1 MTLLI
6 MAAGSGSRY
15 GGLKQFDGLGPN
27 GEYLLEYTIF
37 NAITAGFNHIVVI
50 SKPANTVDIK
60 AYLSQKLPEHIALTV
75 LGQAIS
81 DVPEGFTAPENREKP
96 WGTAHAVWTA
106 RAVIKTP
113 FATVNADD
121 YYGPEAFKNAGAFLN
136 ALPNAQTYGL
146 VAYELSNTLSE
157 YGTVSRGVCEVKD
170 GTLKDITE
178 RTKLIDSGNEEAT
191 DEDSGL
197 KFPLNTPV
205 SMNFWLSTP
214 FIFPAITARF
224 KAFLSGENPEKGE
237 LYLPYIVAEQL
248 EEQEVS
254 VGVIP
259 TSSQWFGLTYAQDKA
274 AAKETLKA
282 LHESGVYPA
291 ELWKA

>member
-6 MAAGSGSRY
+6 MAAGSGSRN

-50 SKPANTVDIK
+50 AKPANTVDIK

-121 YYGPEAFKNAGAFLN
+121 YYGPEAFKDAGAFLN

-157 YGTVSRGVCEVKD
+157 YGTVSRGVCEVK
-170 GTLKDITE
+170 
-178 RTKLIDSGNEEAT
+178 
-191 DEDSGL
+191 
-197 KFPLNTPV
+197 
-205 SMNFWLSTP
+205 
-214 FIFPAITARF
+214 
-224 KAFLSGENPEKGE
+224 
-237 LYLPYIVAEQL
+237 
-248 EEQEVS
+248 
-254 VGVIP
+254 
-259 TSSQWFGLTYAQDKA
+259 A
-274 AAKETLKA
+274 A
-282 LHESGVYPA
+282 P
-291 ELWKA
+291 

>member
-1 MTLLI
+1 MYQRALP
-6 MAAGSGSRY
+6 R
-15 GGLKQFDGLGPN
+15 LK
-27 GEYLLEYTIF
+27 T
-37 NAITAGFNHIVVI
+37 
-50 SKPANTVDIK
+50 
-60 AYLSQKLPEHIALTV
+60 
-75 LGQAIS
+75 
-81 DVPEGFTAPENREKP
+81 EKNP
-96 WGTAHAVWTA
+96 GGTAHAVWTA

-121 YYGPEAFKNAGAFLN
+121 YYGPEAFKDAGAFLN

-170 GTLKDITE
+170 GALKDITE
-178 RTKLIDSGNEEAT
+178 RTKLIASGNEEAT

-274 AAKETLKA
+274 AAKETLKT

>member
-37 NAITAGFNHIVVI
+37 NAIAAGFNHIVVI
-50 SKPANTVDIK
+50 AKPANTEDIK
-60 AYLSQKLPEHIALTV
+60 VYLSQKLPENIALTV

-81 DVPEGFTAPENREKP
+81 DVPEGFSAPPQREKP

-106 RAVIKTP
+106 REVIKTP

-121 YYGPEAFKNAGAFLN
+121 YYGPEAFKDAGAFLN
-136 ALPNAQTYGL
+136 ALPNHQTYGL
-146 VAYELSNTLSE
+146 VAYELKNTLSD

-170 GTLKDITE
+170 GALHDITE
-178 RTKLIDSGNEEAT
+178 RTKLIASGDHEAT

-197 KFPLNTPV
+197 KFPLTTPV

-214 FIFPAITARF
+214 FIFPAITQRF
-224 KAFLSGENPEKGE
+224 ESFLSGDTPEKGE
-237 LYLPYIVAEQL
+237 LYLPFIVAEQL
-248 EEQEVS
+248 EAQEVS

-259 TSSQWFGLTYAQDKA
+259 TSSQWFGLTYSQDKA
-274 AAKETLKA
+274 AAIETLKN

-291 ELWKA
+291 KLWKA